1 MSLTARI
8 VSIVGVMAVAVLCVM
23 ALAIWLLVS
32 ADDHRL
38 AAEAAGD
45 SAGLITAL
53 SHAVIAADHEANRLQ
68 RATAPLTV
76 RRRTERLR
84 TAIVSV
90 EALARSLR
98 SGPSGPF
105 GDQMAVLR
113 RDVAAFVGDRKTML
127 NVYGDRALVSAP
139 SGRRPNLIT
148 PDEAADQT
156 DSLTDRM
163 AALAKDMADASSHLR
178 SSAEESL
185 RGALMWITLASFG
198 GVGVGATYSVWTAR
212 RRILSPLRHVEDFL
226 AALSRGIVEPPRAR
240 IPSKG
245 EVRQL
250 WMAAVAVR
258 DTLKAA
264 QCARQQMVGEAST
277 HAEDETG
284 KITDLLGQL
293 ERDVAGAIASLC
305 TSAKALGVDAADL
318 SKTAN
323 AGDGRTAR
331 LGEAAD
337 ETSNNVQAV
346 ASAAEELSASAQEI
360 GEQVADGRTI
370 NSDALQKAKDA
381 AQLVEGLSSSAKTI
395 GEVIVLIED
404 IANQT
409 NLLALNAT
417 IEAARAGDAGKG
429 FAVVAMEVKSLA
441 EQTASATHDIS
452 EQIAAVQDNTARV
465 VGAIGELRESFE
477 RANTLSSS
485 VASAIEQQGAATGAI
500 AESVQQAAVSTHDV
514 STTIVDVTKA
524 ANDTGAGAARIVA
537 AADALARE
545 ADTLR
550 ERMTGFI
557 NNVRPDAA

>member
-1 MSLTARI
+1 
-8 VSIVGVMAVAVLCVM
+8 
-23 ALAIWLLVS
+23 
-32 ADDHRL
+32 
-38 AAEAAGD
+38 
-45 SAGLITAL
+45 
-53 SHAVIAADHEANRLQ
+53 
-68 RATAPLTV
+68 
-76 RRRTERLR
+76 
-84 TAIVSV
+84 
-90 EALARSLR
+90 
-98 SGPSGPF
+98 
-105 GDQMAVLR
+105 
-113 RDVAAFVGDRKTML
+113 
-127 NVYGDRALVSAP
+127 
-139 SGRRPNLIT
+139 
-148 PDEAADQT
+148 
-156 DSLTDRM
+156 
-163 AALAKDMADASSHLR
+163 
-178 SSAEESL
+178 
-185 RGALMWITLASFG
+185 
-198 GVGVGATYSVWTAR
+198 
-212 RRILSPLRHVEDFL
+212 
-226 AALSRGIVEPPRAR
+226 
-240 IPSKG
+240 
-245 EVRQL
+245 
-250 WMAAVAVR
+250 
-258 DTLKAA
+258 LKAA

-524 ANDTGAGAARIVA
+524 ANDTGASAARIVA